1 MSFEPIRQR
10 ADRLRA
16 TPLKDVLITAGAQPD
31 PLDKDK
37 WHTAR
42 GVLSVTG
49 AKFINWNQGFGGGG
63 AIDLAMH
70 LKAMGFIDAIDW
82 LDRRFPAP
90 HPEPAS
96 PTTSTSRRALAL
108 PVPVAHSLSA
118 VKHYL
123 IAQRHLPRSLLRPLI
138 DSGQLYADHRAN
150 AVFLLC
156 DQYNSPVGA
165 ELRGTGPRPWR
176 GMAPGSRK
184 DAGYFAI
191 GTPHA
196 HCVVLCESAI
206 DAISCLVLHPGQRC
220 ISTSGARAHPRWLP
234 GLIGRGLSVYCGFD
248 ADSTGEAMAQAMRA
262 RHRAV
267 QRLRPPHHD
276 WNDTLRATSCSP

>member
-1 MSFEPIRQR
+1 MSFAQIRQR
-10 ADRLRA
+10 ANRLRA
-16 TPLKDVLITAGAQPD
+16 IPLKHVLLAAGAQPD
-31 PLDKDK
+31 PLEKAK

-63 AIDLAMH
+63 AIDLTMH
-70 LKAMGFIDAIDW
+70 LKGVGFIDAIDW
-82 LDRRFPAP
+82 LDRRFSAPPPAP
-90 HPEPAS
+90 LTSS
-96 PTTSTSRRALAL
+96 PSRRTLAL
-108 PVPVAHSLSA
+108 PMPVAHRLSA

-123 IAQRHLPRSLLRPLI
+123 IAQRHLPRGLLRPLI
-138 DSGQLYADHRAN
+138 DSGHLYADHRAN

-176 GMAPGSRK
+176 GMATGSRK

-196 HCVVLCESAI
+196 HRVVLCESAI
-206 DAISCLVLHPGQRC
+206 DAISCLVLRRGLRC
-220 ISTSGARAHPRWLP
+220 ISTSGARPHPRWLP
-234 GLIGRGLSVYCGFD
+234 GLIARGLSVYCGFD
-248 ADSTGEAMAQAMRA
+248 ADSTGETMAQAMRA
-262 RHRAV
+262 RHPTV
-267 QRLRPPHHD
+267 QRLQPPHHD

>member
-16 TPLKDVLITAGAQPD
+16 TPLKGVLLAAGAQPD
-31 PLDKDK
+31 PLDKAK

-49 AKFINWNQGFGGGG
+49 VKFINWNQGFGGGG

-70 LKAMGFIDAIDW
+70 LKRVGFIDAIDW
-82 LDRRFPAP
+82 LDRRFSAP
-90 HPEPAS
+90 HPAP
-96 PTTSTSRRALAL
+96 PTTSPSRRPLAL
-108 PVPVAHSLSA
+108 PVPVANRLSA
-118 VKHYL
+118 VEHYL
-123 IAQRHLPRSLLRPLI
+123 IAQRHLPCSHLRPLI
-138 DSGQLYADHRAN
+138 DSGQLYADDRAN

-156 DQYNSPVGA
+156 DERNSPVGA

-184 DAGYFAI
+184 DTGYFAI
-191 GTPHA
+191 GTPCPHGLI
-196 HCVVLCESAI
+196 LCESAI
-206 DAISCLVLHPGQRC
+206 DAISCLVLHPGRRC

-234 GLIGRGLSVYCGFD
+234 DLIACGLPVYCGFD
-248 ADSTGEAMAQAMRA
+248 ADPTGETMARAMRA
-262 RHRAV
+262 RHPAV

-276 WNDTLRATSCSP
+276 WNDTLCATSCSP